1 VAEAPPAPPAPP
13 PPGPPAYA
21 GIALKALTKVVG
33 AKGLVT
39 LSLACPAEA
48 MVGCAGTDAIKLGK
62 ATLGLKPFAMGP
74 GKTAKVSFT
83 LSKKLR
89 KRLAKRKKLNATQ
102 VVNSSDV
109 RSLPVRTSG
118 KLTLKARRRG

>member
-1 VAEAPPAPPAPP
+1 
-13 PPGPPAYA
+13 
-21 GIALKALTKVVG
+21 VG
-33 AKGLVT
+33 SKGAVT
-39 LSLACPAEA
+39 LSLTCPPEA

-62 ATLGLKPFAMGP
+62 ASLGSKPFAMGP

-89 KRLAKRKKLNATQ
+89 RKLAKSKKLNATQ

-109 RSLPVRTSG
+109 RGLRVRTSA
-118 KLTLKARRRG
+118 KLTLKAKRRG